1 MRDSNTPKTEVRS
14 VTLPSGRRVEI
25 SYLDGEAVS
34 LADQGLAI
42 VEIESDLQE
51 SVNQL
56 LNCGECGCDTV
67 QPVEWDGYGP
77 RHWKIELR
85 CPNCEAR
92 CTTVVEDDVA
102 ELCDRAHQRGAD
114 ELEMALTAL
123 ATENAERDIERL
135 SFALANNHLL
145 PEDF

>member
-1 MRDSNTPKTEVRS
+1 MRDSQTPRS
-14 VTLPSGRRVEI
+14 EIRSITLPSGRQVEI
-25 SYLDGEAVS
+25 IYLDGEAVS
-34 LADQGLAI
+34 IADQGL
-42 VEIESDLQE
+42 VVSEIEANLQE
-51 SVNQL
+51 SVNEL

-92 CTTVVEDDVA
+92 CTTIVEDDVA
-102 ELCDRAHQRGAD
+102 ELCDRAHQRGVDAL
-114 ELEMALTAL
+114 ELTLTKVAG
-123 ATENAERDIERL
+123 ANSERDIERL
-135 SFALANNHLL
+135 RFALENNHLL

>member
-1 MRDSNTPKTEVRS
+1 MRDSQTPRS
-14 VTLPSGRRVEI
+14 EIRSITLPSGRQVEI

-34 LADQGLAI
+34 IADQGL
-42 VEIESDLQE
+42 VVSEIEANLQE
-51 SVNQL
+51 SVNEL

-92 CTTVVEDDVA
+92 CTTIVEDDVA
-102 ELCDRAHQRGAD
+102 ELCDRAHQRGVDAL
-114 ELEMALTAL
+114 ELTL
-123 ATENAERDIERL
+123 AKVAGANSERDIEQLR
-135 SFALANNHLL
+135 FALENNHLL

>member
-1 MRDSNTPKTEVRS
+1 MQDSNTPKSEIRS
-14 VTLPSGRRVEI
+14 ITLPSGRRVEI

-34 LADQGLAI
+34 LADQGLEI
-42 VEIESDLQE
+42 VEIEADIQE

-56 LNCGECGCDTV
+56 LNCGECGCGTV

-114 ELEMALTAL
+114 ELELTLTKL
-123 ATENAERDIERL
+123 ATENGESDVERL
-135 SFALANNHLL
+135 IFALANNHLL

>member
-1 MRDSNTPKTEVRS
+1 MRDSQTPRS
-14 VTLPSGRRVEI
+14 EIRSITLPSGRQVEI

-34 LADQGLAI
+34 IADQGL
-42 VEIESDLQE
+42 VVSEIEAGLQE
-51 SVNQL
+51 SVNEL

-114 ELEMALTAL
+114 ALELTLTKLTA
-123 ATENAERDIERL
+123 ENGERDIERL
-135 SFALANNHLL
+135 RSALANNHLL

>member
-1 MRDSNTPKTEVRS
+1 MRDYQAPKSEVRS
-14 VTLPSGRRVEI
+14 ILLPSGRQVEI

-42 VEIESDLQE
+42 SEIEAGLEE
-51 SVNQL
+51 SVNEL
-56 LNCGECGCDTV
+56 LSCGECGCDAV

-92 CTTVVEDDVA
+92 CTPVVEDDVA

-114 ELEMALTAL
+114 ELEMTLVKLTA
-123 ATENAERDIERL
+123 ENAERDIERL
-135 SFALANNHLL
+135 RSALANDHIL

>member
-1 MRDSNTPKTEVRS
+1 MRDSQTPRS
-14 VTLPSGRRVEI
+14 EIRSITLPSGRQVEI

-34 LADQGLAI
+34 IADQGL
-42 VEIESDLQE
+42 VVSEIEANLQE
-51 SVNQL
+51 SVNEL

-92 CTTVVEDDVA
+92 CTTIVEDDVA
-102 ELCDRAHQRGAD
+102 ELCDRAHQRGVDAL
-114 ELEMALTAL
+114 ELTLTKVAG
-123 ATENAERDIERL
+123 ANSERDIEQLR
-135 SFALANNHLL
+135 FALENNHLL

>member
-1 MRDSNTPKTEVRS
+1 MRDSQTPRS
-14 VTLPSGRRVEI
+14 EIRSITLPSGRQVEI
-25 SYLDGEAVS
+25 IYLDGEAVS
-34 LADQGLAI
+34 IADQGL
-42 VEIESDLQE
+42 VVSEIEANLQE
-51 SVNQL
+51 SVNEL

-92 CTTVVEDDVA
+92 CTTIVEDDVA
-102 ELCDRAHQRGAD
+102 ELCDRAHQRGVDALELTLTKVAD
-114 ELEMALTAL
+114 A
-123 ATENAERDIERL
+123 NSERDIERL
-135 SFALANNHLL
+135 RFALENNHLL

>member
-1 MRDSNTPKTEVRS
+1 MRDSQTPRS
-14 VTLPSGRRVEI
+14 EIRSITLPSGRQVEI
-25 SYLDGEAVS
+25 IYLDGEAVS
-34 LADQGLAI
+34 IADQGL
-42 VEIESDLQE
+42 VVSEIEANLQE
-51 SVNQL
+51 SVNEL

-92 CTTVVEDDVA
+92 CTTIVEDDVA
-102 ELCDRAHQRGAD
+102 ELCDRAHQRGVDALELTLTEVAD
-114 ELEMALTAL
+114 A
-123 ATENAERDIERL
+123 NSERDIERL
-135 SFALANNHLL
+135 RFALENNHLL

>member
-1 MRDSNTPKTEVRS
+1 MRDSDTPNSEVRS
-14 VTLPSGRRVEI
+14 ITLPSGRQVEI
-25 SYLDGEAVS
+25 SYLNGEAVL
-34 LADQGLAI
+34 LADQGLEI
-42 VEIESDLQE
+42 VEVEADLQE
-51 SVNQL
+51 TVDQL
-56 LNCGECGCDTV
+56 LNCGDCGCDTV

-92 CTTVVEDDVA
+92 CTTIVEDDIA

-114 ELEMALTAL
+114 ALELALTKL
-123 ATENAERDIERL
+123 SEESGKRDIERL
-135 SFALANNHLL
+135 RIALENNHLL

>member
-1 MRDSNTPKTEVRS
+1 MRDSDTPNSEVRS
-14 VTLPSGRRVEI
+14 ITLPSGRQVEI
-25 SYLDGEAVS
+25 SYLNGEAVS
-34 LADQGLAI
+34 LADQGLEI
-42 VEIESDLQE
+42 VEVEADLQE
-51 SVNQL
+51 TVAQL
-56 LNCGECGCDTV
+56 LSCGECGCDTV

-92 CTTVVEDDVA
+92 CTTIVEDDVA

-114 ELEMALTAL
+114 ALELALTKL
-123 ATENAERDIERL
+123 SDENGKRDIERL
-135 SFALANNHLL
+135 RFALQNNHLL

>member
-1 MRDSNTPKTEVRS
+1 MRDSDTPKTEVRS

-34 LADQGLAI
+34 LADQGLEI

-56 LNCGECGCDTV
+56 LNCGECGCGTV

-102 ELCDRAHQRGAD
+102 ELCDRAHQLGAD
-114 ELEMALTAL
+114 ELELALTAL
-123 ATENAERDIERL
+123 ASENAERDIERL
-135 SFALANNHLL
+135 GFALANNHLL

>member
-34 LADQGLAI
+34 LADQGLEI

-92 CTTVVEDDVA
+92 CTTVVEDDDA

-114 ELEMALTAL
+114 ELELALTTL
-123 ATENAERDIERL
+123 ATENAERDIERF

>member
-1 MRDSNTPKTEVRS
+1 MRDSQTPRS
-14 VTLPSGRRVEI
+14 EIRSITLPSGRQVEI

-34 LADQGLAI
+34 IADQGL
-42 VEIESDLQE
+42 VVSEIEANLQE
-51 SVNQL
+51 SVNEL
-56 LNCGECGCDTV
+56 LNCGECGCNTV

-92 CTTVVEDDVA
+92 CTTIVEDDVA
-102 ELCDRAHQRGAD
+102 ELCDRAHQRGVDAL
-114 ELEMALTAL
+114 ELTL
-123 ATENAERDIERL
+123 AKVAGANSERDIEQLR
-135 SFALANNHLL
+135 FALENNHLL

>member
-1 MRDSNTPKTEVRS
+1 MRDSQTPRS
-14 VTLPSGRRVEI
+14 EIRSITLPSGRQVEI
-25 SYLDGEAVS
+25 IYLDGEAVS
-34 LADQGLAI
+34 IADQGL
-42 VEIESDLQE
+42 VVSEIEANLQE
-51 SVNQL
+51 SVNEL

-92 CTTVVEDDVA
+92 CTTIVEDDVA
-102 ELCDRAHQRGAD
+102 ELCDRAHQRGVDALELTLTKVAD
-114 ELEMALTAL
+114 A
-123 ATENAERDIERL
+123 NSERDIEQLR
-135 SFALANNHLL
+135 FALENNHLL

>member
-1 MRDSNTPKTEVRS
+1 MRDSDTPKTEVRS

-34 LADQGLAI
+34 LADQGLEI

-123 ATENAERDIERL
+123 ATENAERDNEPL

>member
-1 MRDSNTPKTEVRS
+1 MRDSDTPKTEVRS

-34 LADQGLAI
+34 LADQGLEI

-114 ELEMALTAL
+114 ALELTLTQLTA
-123 ATENAERDIERL
+123 ENAERDIERL
-135 SFALANNHLL
+135 RFALENNHLL

>member
-1 MRDSNTPKTEVRS
+1 MRDSDTPNSEVRS
-14 VTLPSGRRVEI
+14 ITLPSGRQVEI
-25 SYLDGEAVS
+25 SYLDGEAVA
-34 LADQGLAI
+34 LADQGLEI
-42 VEIESDLQE
+42 IEVEADLQE
-51 SVNQL
+51 SVDQL

-77 RHWKIELR
+77 RHWRIELR

-92 CTTVVEDDVA
+92 CTTIVEDDVA

-114 ELEMALTAL
+114 ELELALTKL
-123 ATENAERDIERL
+123 AEENGKRDIERL
-135 SFALANNHLL
+135 RAALEKNHLL

>member
-1 MRDSNTPKTEVRS
+1 MRDADTPKSEVRS
-14 VTLPSGRRVEI
+14 ITLPSGRQVEV

-34 LADQGLAI
+34 LADHGLEI
-42 VEIESDLQE
+42 VEIETELQE
-51 SVNQL
+51 SVDEL
-56 LNCGECGCDTV
+56 LNCGRCGCDTV
-67 QPVEWDGYGP
+67 QPVEWSGYGP

-92 CTTVVEDDVA
+92 CTTIVENDVA

-114 ELEMALTAL
+114 ALELTL
-123 ATENAERDIERL
+123 AQLGEEKGKSDVERL
-135 SFALANNHLL
+135 REALENNHLL

>member
-1 MRDSNTPKTEVRS
+1 MRDSDTPKTEVRF

-34 LADQGLAI
+34 LADQGLEI

-102 ELCDRAHQRGAD
+102 ELCDRAHQLGAD
-114 ELEMALTAL
+114 ELELALTAL

>member
-1 MRDSNTPKTEVRS
+1 MRDSDTPKSEVRS

-34 LADQGLAI
+34 LADQGLEI
-42 VEIESDLQE
+42 VEIEADLQE
-51 SVNQL
+51 SVNEL
-56 LNCGECGCDTV
+56 LNCGQCGCGTV

-114 ELEMALTAL
+114 ELELALTKL
-123 ATENAERDIERL
+123 ASENGERDIDALR
-135 SFALANNHLL
+135 FALDNNHLL

>member
-1 MRDSNTPKTEVRS
+1 MRDSNTPSSEVRS

-34 LADQGLAI
+34 LADEGLEIVAI
-42 VEIESDLQE
+42 EADLQE
-51 SVNQL
+51 SVDQL

-114 ELEMALTAL
+114 ELELTLTTL
-123 ATENAERDIERL
+123 AAENAERDIERL
-135 SFALANNHLL
+135 SFALEHGHLM